1 MDLQTRIINLLTNP
15 CEEWKT
21 IATEATDIAS
31 LYREYIGLL
40 ALIPAFCTFIGMC
53 VVGVRMPFLGITV
66 RTPVTEGILYLIV
79 WYICSLASV
88 YLSALIVEKLAPSFQ
103 SRGDTLQAVKLV
115 GFAATPMWLAGVFSI
130 VPSLSMLSLIAGLY
144 AIYLFY
150 VGVGVVM
157 QTPTEKVLSYMVV
170 AGLVV
175 VVVHVVTFS
184 VASSV
189 FAASSVATPALSL
202 EQLLRESGTV
212 GKI

>member
-1 MDLQTRIINLLTNP
+1 MELQTRIISLLTNP
-15 CEEWKT
+15 RDEWKA
-21 IATEATDIAS
+21 IAAEATDITS

-40 ALIPAFCTFIGMC
+40 ASIPALCTFMGMC
-53 VVGVRMPFLGITV
+53 IVGVRVPFLGITV
-66 RTPVTEGILYLIV
+66 RTPVTEGIVHLLV

-88 YLSALIVEKLAPSFQ
+88 YLSALIVEKLAPSFH

-157 QTPTEKVLSYMVV
+157 QTPAEKVLSYMVI

-175 VVVHVVTFS
+175 VVVHVVAFS
-184 VASSV
+184 IAGSV
-189 FAASSVATPALSL
+189 FAVSSVATPALSL

>member
-1 MDLQTRIINLLTNP
+1 MELPRRIINLLTHPRN
-15 CEEWKT
+15 EWNA
-21 IATEATDIAS
+21 IANEATDITS

-40 ALIPAFCTFIGMC
+40 AIIPALCTFIGLC
-53 VVGVRMPFLGITV
+53 VVGVRVPFLGTTV

-170 AGLVV
+170 AGLVIIV
-175 VVVHVVTFS
+175 VNVAAFS
-184 VASSV
+184 VAGSV
-189 FAASSVATPALSL
+189 FAVSSVTTPALSL
-202 EQLLRESGTV
+202 EQLLREGSLV

>member
-1 MDLQTRIINLLTNP
+1 MELQTRIINLLTNP
-15 CEEWKT
+15 GDEWKT
-21 IATEATDIAS
+21 IAAEATDMTS

-40 ALIPAFCTFIGMC
+40 AIIPALCTFMGMC
-53 VVGVRMPFLGITV
+53 VVGVRVPFLGITV
-66 RTPVTEGILYLIV
+66 RTPVTEGIMQLIV

-88 YLSALIVEKLAPSFQ
+88 YLSALIVEKLAPSFH

-115 GFAATPMWLAGVFSI
+115 GFAATPVWLAGVFSL

-150 VGVGVVM
+150 VGIGVVM
-157 QTPTEKVLSYMVV
+157 ETPAEKALAYMVV

-175 VVVHVVTFS
+175 VVVHVVVLS
-184 VASSV
+184 VAGSV
-189 FAASSVATPALSL
+189 FAASSVANPALSL
-202 EQLLRESGTV
+202 EQLLRESGTI

>member
-1 MDLQTRIINLLTNP
+1 MDLHTRIINLLTNP
-15 CEEWKT
+15 CEEWKA
-21 IATEATDIAS
+21 IAAEATDITS

-40 ALIPAFCTFIGMC
+40 ALIPALCTFIGMC
-53 VVGVRMPFLGITV
+53 VVGVRVPLLGATV
-66 RTPVTEGILYLIV
+66 RTPMTEGITYLIV

-103 SRGDTLQAVKLV
+103 SHGDTLQAVKLV
-115 GFAATPMWLAGVFSI
+115 GFAATPMWLAGVCSI

-150 VGVGVVM
+150 VGVSVVM
-157 QTPTEKVLSYMVV
+157 QTPAEKVLSYMVV

-175 VVVHVVTFS
+175 VVVHVVAFS
-184 VASSV
+184 VAGSV

-202 EQLLRESGTV
+202 EQLLRESGAV